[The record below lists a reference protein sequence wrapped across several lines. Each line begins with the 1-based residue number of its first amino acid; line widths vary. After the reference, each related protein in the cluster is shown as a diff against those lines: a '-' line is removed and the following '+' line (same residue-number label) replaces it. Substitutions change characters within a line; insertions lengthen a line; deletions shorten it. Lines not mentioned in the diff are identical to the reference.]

1 MQFKDTAA
9 HLHGFETLHLSAYGI
24 QQCPELEGGACAKIA
39 DESALD
45 IQTTSQKIGAD
56 TTVIKNE
63 EAAAGSEAGAN
74 QEQAAGAAT
83 PEGEQQAAPASP
95 PTEQPK
101 PAEGEKAPTEGP
113 AEADA
118 MQAKVDNLSKYVWSF
133 EATPLKDSIY
143 NLLNTLMQVDM
154 KYKEFSAG
162 MAADEDAK
170 KRLEIEMENLQKSLQ
185 DINSKI
191 SGKQPEQ
198 AAANNYKEILRAA
211 DQQINTLNN
220 GMTAITQISGPNQF
234 LEMSSKSMLQLSAD
248 LLSRAQ
254 DQIRLEE

>member
-1 MQFKDTAA
+1 
-9 HLHGFETLHLSAYGI
+9 
-24 QQCPELEGGACAKIA
+24 
-39 DESALD
+39 
-45 IQTTSQKIGAD
+45 
-56 TTVIKNE
+56 
-63 EAAAGSEAGAN
+63 
-74 QEQAAGAAT
+74 
-83 PEGEQQAAPASP
+83 
-95 PTEQPK
+95 
-101 PAEGEKAPTEGP
+101 
-113 AEADA
+113 
-118 MQAKVDNLSKYVWSF
+118 MQAKVTALSNYVWSA

-154 KYKEFSAG
+154 KYKEFSEG
-162 MAADEDAK
+162 MATDEAA
-170 KRLEIEMENLQKSLQ
+170 RLRLQAEMENLQKSLE

-234 LEMSSKSMLQLSAD
+234 LEMSSKSLLQLSAD